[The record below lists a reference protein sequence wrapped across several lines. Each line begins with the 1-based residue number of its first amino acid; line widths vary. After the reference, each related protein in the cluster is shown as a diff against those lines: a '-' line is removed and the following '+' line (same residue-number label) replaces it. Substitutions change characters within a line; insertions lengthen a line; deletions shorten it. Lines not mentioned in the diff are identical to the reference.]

1 MKRKRSRKEGRRVE
15 GSALS
20 DEKKSFEAPQKN
32 DSPLTLAQSGD
43 GKRRRRALR
52 DDANGWLQQNRLII
66 PTSRRSARGHQSL
79 PRPREHKSRLYF
91 IISWSIVERRGGAEG
106 RRSGRFTPSRRLPP
120 PAKSHTD
127 GLPQKDRRPQLRLK
141 PKLGVGRIEGNRE
154 FTSFTFYQMETLVCT
169 DENVLILFDAQ
180 RIWAPLV
187 SELPAQ

>member
-1 MKRKRSRKEGRRVE
+1 MKRKRGRKEGRRVE

-43 GKRRRRALR
+43 GKRRLRALR

-66 PTSRRSARGHQSL
+66 PTSRRSAIARRARGHQSL

-127 GLPQKDRRPQLRLK
+127 GLPQKDRRPKLRLK
-141 PKLGVGRIEGNRE
+141 PKLGVGRASKIMENSQLQNT
-154 FTSFTFYQMETLVCT
+154 FTASPFPQWK
-169 DENVLILFDAQ
+169 
-180 RIWAPLV
+180 R
-187 SELPAQ
+187 